1 MEMILLMIKNVQLI
15 VEDDY
20 ETLINSDTGE
30 IICEGHK
37 LSAEDVLFGLG
48 YRFEIIEKG
57 E

>member
-1 MEMILLMIKNVQLI
+1 MIKNIQLI

-20 ETLINSDTGE
+20 ETLINRDTGK

>member
-1 MEMILLMIKNVQLI
+1 MIKNIQLI

-37 LSAEDVLFGLG
+37 LSAEDVLFGLS